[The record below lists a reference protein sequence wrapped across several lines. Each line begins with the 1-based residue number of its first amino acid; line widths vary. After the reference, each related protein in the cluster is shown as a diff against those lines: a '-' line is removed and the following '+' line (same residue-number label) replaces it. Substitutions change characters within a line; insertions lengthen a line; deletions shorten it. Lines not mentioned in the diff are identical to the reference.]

1 MTKDVVGKFDG
12 LAPSYRFHDY
22 ADPER
27 YFERKGKLVVE
38 LEPALL
44 RGDRV
49 LDLACGDGALAGPLL
64 RRGMVYLGVD
74 ASDAMLA
81 AARAREPDAAF
92 EPGRLESYQPDAP
105 FDATVLMRTIYLVE
119 DLVQLFVHVRSYTRK
134 KFVFD
139 FDPRVQ
145 DEAMIRR
152 ELATAGFGVA
162 RFRPFLLPQRRKLP
176 APVQAALYAIEGSP
190 GGRVPPR
197 VGFPARLLV
206 TAPV

>member
-1 MTKDVVGKFDG
+1 MTKDVLDKFDG

-38 LEPALL
+38 LDPSLQP
-44 RGDRV
+44 GDRV

-64 RRGMVYLGVD
+64 RRGLVYLGVD
-74 ASDAMLA
+74 ASDAMLT
-81 AARAREPDAAF
+81 AARAREPDAMF
-92 EPGRLESYQPDAP
+92 EPGRIESYVPDRP
-105 FDATVLMRTIYLVE
+105 VEATVLMRTIYLV
-119 DLVQLFVHVRSYTRK
+119 DDVTALFVHVRSYTQK

-152 ELATAGFGVA
+152 ELAAAGFGAA

-176 APVQAALYAIEGSP
+176 APLQAALYAIEGSP
-190 GGRVPPR
+190 LGRVPPR
-197 VGFPARLLV
+197 VGFPDRLFV
-206 TAPV
+206 TATV